1 MAERHHDLILH
12 KPERAI
18 ADDCNCTIDDVHAI
32 VDHHP
37 IEVDRDQ
44 YLKRALAL
52 QLVQL
57 DELEVVFR
65 EKARAGDTASGML
78 LVKIAERRATLLGLN
93 APIGYAVA
101 VVQHAPENRPT
112 STAKIEAAIK
122 SLLAQKNDG
131 NSSDEPPSVNH
142 DRAISATRQLRL
154 RLPTA
159 CKKREG
165 PDSDIHGLAQ

>member
-1 MAERHHDLILH
+1 MAQQHRDLILH

-18 ADDCNCTIDDVHAI
+18 AEDCGCTVDDVHA
-32 VDHHP
+32 VLDRHP

-78 LVKIAERRATLLGLN
+78 LVKIAERRSCLLGLN
-93 APIGYAVA
+93 APIGHAVA

-112 STAKIEAAIK
+112 STDRIEAAIK
-122 SLLAQKNDG
+122 ALVDR
-131 NSSDEPPSVNH
+131 SSE
-142 DRAISATRQLRL
+142 R
-154 RLPTA
+154 
-159 CKKREG
+159 
-165 PDSDIHGLAQ
+165 

>member
-1 MAERHHDLILH
+1 MAQRHRDLILH

-18 ADDCNCTIDDVHAI
+18 AEDCNCSVEDVHAI
-32 VDHHP
+32 LDHHP

-57 DELEVVFR
+57 DELEVIFR

-93 APIGYAVA
+93 APIGHAVA
-101 VVQHAPENRPT
+101 VIQHAPENRPT
-112 STAKIEAAIK
+112 TTDRIEAAIRG
-122 SLLAQKNDG
+122 LLAQKNDE
-131 NSSDEPPSVNH
+131 NSSDESS
-142 DRAISATRQLRL
+142 SA
-154 RLPTA
+154 
-159 CKKREG
+159 
-165 PDSDIHGLAQ
+165 H

>member
-78 LVKIAERRATLLGLN
+78 LVKIAERRSTLLGLN
-93 APIGYAVA
+93 APIGHAVA
-101 VVQHAPENRPT
+101 VIQHAPENRPT
-112 STAKIEAAIK
+112 TTDRIEAAIK
-122 SLLAQKNDG
+122 ALVDR
-131 NSSDEPPSVNH
+131 SSE
-142 DRAISATRQLRL
+142 
-154 RLPTA
+154 
-159 CKKREG
+159 
-165 PDSDIHGLAQ
+165 

>member
-1 MAERHHDLILH
+1 MAPRHRDLILH

-18 ADDCNCTIDDVHAI
+18 ADDCGCTVDDVHA
-32 VDHHP
+32 VLDRHP

-65 EKARAGDTASGML
+65 EKACAGDTASGML

-93 APIGYAVA
+93 APIGHAVA
-101 VVQHAPENRPT
+101 VIQHAPENRPT
-112 STAKIEAAIK
+112 TTDKIEAAIRA
-122 SLLAQKNDG
+122 LVDR
-131 NSSDEPPSVNH
+131 SSE
-142 DRAISATRQLRL
+142 
-154 RLPTA
+154 
-159 CKKREG
+159 
-165 PDSDIHGLAQ
+165 